1 MSGQSSRF
9 GVSPCGNLRDAVR
22 EFFCIGMTGMVTVW
36 SGHRRAILAALV
48 LFIATVCSRA
58 VEAGLVIVINPGA
71 GLASNAQ
78 ALAAFNNAANE
89 WSSKISTNIT
99 VNINADL
106 INFGNGS
113 IIGSTSATMIANGY
127 DTIRDA
133 MAAHGAASP
142 DLAILASLPTAAQ
155 FNGFLPAGF
164 TFSGN
169 IALTQANAKALGFSQ
184 LTPIDATINFNSQFS
199 FAFNSGQLNGS
210 KVDFQTVAAHEIGH
224 ALGFVSAVDFVDSN
238 ASGTVFVQP
247 LDLFRFDAGNLPTNA
262 STFTNNS
269 RSLVPNV
276 NAFTSDTINNLRM
289 STGANKGDGNQA
301 SHWKADEQTGLNLGI
316 MDPTLASGVAFPV
329 GVNDLR
335 AMALI
340 GYTLTAVPEPGSTI
354 LILVGVAMCYASR
367 HISQRRASAQAL

>member
-1 MSGQSSRF
+1 
-9 GVSPCGNLRDAVR
+9 
-22 EFFCIGMTGMVTVW
+22 MVTVW

-78 ALAAFNNAANE
+78 ALSAFQAAANE

-113 IIGSTSATMIANGY
+113 IIGSTSATTLSTSY

-155 FNGFLPAGF
+155 FNGVLPAGF

-169 IALTQANAKALGFSQ
+169 MALTQANAKALGFSQ
-184 LTPIDATINFNSQFS
+184 LTPTDATINFNSQFS

-210 KVDFQTVAAHEIGH
+210 NVDFQTVAAHEIGH

-247 LDLFRFDAGNLPTNA
+247 LDLFRFEAGNLPTDS

-289 STGANKGDGNQA
+289 STGANRGDGRQA
-301 SHWKADEQTGLNLGI
+301 SHWKADELTGFNIGI

-329 GVNDLR
+329 GANDLR

-354 LILVGVAMCYASR
+354 LIVVGIAMCYASR
-367 HISQRRASAQAL
+367 RISHRRASTQTL